1 MSRSRPWRLRLDP
14 AHFGLREAWLLKAAS
29 YSVSSFR
36 YQSGVEAIRVTC
48 GRGEIVWLPFL
59 GQQLWDWKID
69 GRSRKFT
76 GFVETPARG
85 RTYLQNYGAFLIHCG
100 VTAMGNPG
108 QGDTHPLHGE
118 LPMAAFDR
126 VWLEIP
132 AAASGSPAL
141 CGSLHWHV
149 PYECDYRC
157 LVRTTIDPA
166 GTSVGVEVTVRNESG
181 LPLEAMYLAHIN
193 FALAGAALVRCTEKH
208 ADGAIRIRDESANS
222 GARAQLIDGALRL
235 AGLRADPEF
244 VATIR
249 HGSAL
254 RQEEE
259 SRLVLEDGSSFW
271 VRHGSPLL
279 DHHVV
284 WITSTPDRGA
294 CGFHLPSTAAP
305 DGLAAAR
312 TAGELKLIP
321 PRGTA
326 KMAYSFGYNDA
337 EQRGKEQRNG

>member
-1 MSRSRPWRLRLDP
+1 MIRSRPWRLRLDP
-14 AHFGLREAWLLKAAS
+14 AHFGPREAWLLEAAS

-36 YQSGVEAIRVTC
+36 YPRGVEAIRVTC

-76 GFVETPARG
+76 GFVQTPAPG

-108 QGDTHPLHGE
+108 PGDTHPLHGE
-118 LPMAAFDR
+118 LPTAVFDR
-126 VWLEIP
+126 VWLEIL
-132 AAASGSPAL
+132 AAGSGSLAL

-149 PYECDYRC
+149 PYEVNYRC
-157 LVRTTIDPA
+157 LLRTTIDPA
-166 GTSVGVEVTVRNESG
+166 GTSVSVEVTLRNESE

-193 FALAGAALVRCTEKH
+193 FALAGAAFVRCAEKH
-208 ADGAIRIRDESANS
+208 ADGAIRIRDESANP
-222 GARAQLIDGALRL
+222 GARPQLVVGTLHL

-244 VATIR
+244 VATIGR
-249 HGSAL
+249 GPVPA
-254 RQEEE
+254 RETE

-271 VRHGSPLL
+271 VRPQSPLL
-279 DHHVV
+279 DHHVI
-284 WITSTPDRGA
+284 WISSTPDRGA

-312 TAGELKLIP
+312 AAGDLKLIP
-321 PRGTA
+321 PRGTS
-326 KMAYSFGYNDA
+326 KMTYSFGYNDA
-337 EQRGKEQRNG
+337 EQTGKEQRDG